1 MNAHTASG
9 WKRASATLATAAL
22 AAFAAPRAQSQE
34 DLPIRNCTWC
44 HGSSAQGLNGAP
56 RIAGQRA
63 QYIERQLESFRDHS
77 RDNPAS
83 KQYMWGATARLS
95 PAMAQGFAH
104 FFAALP
110 AEPADDGDPSLVALG
125 KRMYEE
131 GAPEA
136 NIVSCIVCHG
146 PKGEGFEGIPRLG
159 GLSYA
164 YTKDRLEQWREGYDA
179 SARPMPLVVR
189 AMTAKEIAALASYL
203 SFLK

>member
-1 MNAHTASG
+1 MDARIASG
-9 WKRASATLATAAL
+9 WIKRTSVTLAI
-22 AAFAAPRAQSQE
+22 AAFAAPPTQSQE

-44 HGSSAQGLNGAP
+44 HGSSAQGLDGAP
-56 RIAGQRA
+56 RLAGQRA
-63 QYIERQLESFRDHS
+63 QYIERQLESFRDHC

-95 PAMAQGFAH
+95 SAMAQGFAH
-104 FFAALP
+104 YFASLP
-110 AEPADDGDPSLVALG
+110 AEPADDGDSSLVAAG

-131 GAPEA
+131 GVPDA

-164 YTKDRLEQWREGYDA
+164 YTKNRLEQWREGYHA
-179 SARPMPLVVR
+179 SARPMPLVAR